1 MSRRGLGAVELLII
15 VAAVG
20 LLAAVGTGE
29 FASWRER
36 ELARTMR
43 TDLLRFAAAQ
53 ESYYY
58 DHRVF
63 AADPTALAAT
73 GFKPS
78 PGVQIRVNEATLAGW
93 SATAVHGD
101 THVRCFLFV
110 RAAAPVGSAT
120 VAGTVRC
127 S

>member
-1 MSRRGLGAVELLII
+1 MSRRGLGIVELLII
-15 VAAVG
+15 VLAVG
-20 LLAAVGTGE
+20 LLAAVGSGE
-29 FASWRER
+29 LASWRER

-43 TDLLRFAAAQ
+43 SDLLRFAAAQ

-58 DHRVF
+58 DRRVY
-63 AADPTALAAT
+63 AADPAAVQVT

-78 PGVQIRVNEATLAGW
+78 AGVRLHVHEATLAGW
-93 SATAVHGD
+93 SATATHAD

-110 RAAAPVGSAT
+110 RTAAPVGSAT
-120 VAGTVRC
+120 VAGTVHC

>member
-1 MSRRGLGAVELLII
+1 MSWRGLGAVELLII

-20 LLAAVGTGE
+20 LLAAVGSGE
-29 FASWRER
+29 LANWRER
-36 ELARTMR
+36 ELAQAMR
-43 TDLLRFAAAQ
+43 ADLMRFAAAQ

-58 DHRVF
+58 DRRVY
-63 AADPTALAAT
+63 AADPAAVQVT

-78 PGVQIRVNEATLAGW
+78 AGVRLQVNEATLAGW
-93 SATAVHGD
+93 SATALHGD

-120 VAGTVRC
+120 VAGTVHC

>member
-1 MSRRGLGAVELLII
+1 MSWRGLGAVELLII

-20 LLAAVGTGE
+20 LLAAVGSGE
-29 FASWRER
+29 LANWRER
-36 ELARTMR
+36 ELAQAMR
-43 TDLLRFAAAQ
+43 ADLMRFAAAQ
-53 ESYYY
+53 ESYHY

-63 AADPTALAAT
+63 ASDPLALAVT

-78 PGVQIRVNEATLAGW
+78 PGVQIQVNEATLAGW
-93 SATAVHGD
+93 SATALHGD

-110 RAAAPVGSAT
+110 RTAAPVGSAT
-120 VAGTVRC
+120 VAGTVHC